1 MYAVLLKQLTKKLPR
16 CRSNPKMDIGE
27 DDESTGRKVVT
38 TNEILDNLKTAVD
51 LSLGL
56 GKTTRERIS
65 NRAAEK
71 IVEHP
76 PKDTLKFLE
85 AEVDGN
91 ASSDEEEEYSDTD
104 EEEYDDDYKENVAN
118 GTGGKV
124 KFDGSAEGGK
134 SVRKFD
140 RPGQLRQHLLKL
152 AESNQG
158 FVRHCGPDEWT
169 VDFEPLM
176 RGLREAELDVVI
188 EQTCGPLGLRLARIL
203 RSKGKLDE
211 KAIPQIA
218 LIPKQVMQV
227 KLQEMEAL
235 DLVHIQEVP
244 KDNKADVKKSFFLW
258 YCDVDRSLNT
268 LLLNS
273 YKTMVRILQTLERLR
288 QNDKDVLFYTK
299 RSDVRGKEKDTMQ
312 GDYYERFARFLENER
327 KLMGQLARVDD
338 VVALLNDF

>member
-1 MYAVLLKQLTKKLPR
+1 
-16 CRSNPKMDIGE
+16 
-27 DDESTGRKVVT
+27 
-38 TNEILDNLKTAVD
+38 
-51 LSLGL
+51 
-56 GKTTRERIS
+56 
-65 NRAAEK
+65 
-71 IVEHP
+71 
-76 PKDTLKFLE
+76 
-85 AEVDGN
+85 
-91 ASSDEEEEYSDTD
+91 
-104 EEEYDDDYKENVAN
+104 
-118 GTGGKV
+118 
-124 KFDGSAEGGK
+124 
-134 SVRKFD
+134 
-140 RPGQLRQHLLKL
+140 
-152 AESNQG
+152 
-158 FVRHCGPDEWT
+158 
-169 VDFEPLM
+169 
-176 RGLREAELDVVI
+176 VVI